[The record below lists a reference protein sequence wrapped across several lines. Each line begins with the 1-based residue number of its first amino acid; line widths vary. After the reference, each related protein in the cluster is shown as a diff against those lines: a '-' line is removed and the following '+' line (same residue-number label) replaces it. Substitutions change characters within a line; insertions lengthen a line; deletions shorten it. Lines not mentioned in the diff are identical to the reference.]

1 VTGEAKLI
9 NEFQI
14 LKDRCKSPFY
24 IDDIDGKFKKI
35 DSLDNIITTIF

>member
-1 VTGEAKLI
+1 VTGEAELI

-24 IDDIDGKFKKI
+24 IDDIDGKFKALKKLI
-35 DSLDNIITTIF
+35 H